1 MHHKKESINYKQ
13 FDFKKDN
20 KNVSTAK
27 QRVLILCT
35 GNSCRSQMAEGLL
48 RNLAGDRF
56 EPFSAGTQ
64 PTQVNPRAIK
74 AMNELGIDISNH
86 KSQSVENFLD
96 QEFDYVITVCD
107 AARETCPVFPNSKES
122 LHWSFE
128 DPAEATGNEEE
139 VMSVFRKVRDE
150 IRKRLREFITS

>member
-1 MHHKKESINYKQ
+1 M
-13 FDFKKDN
+13 
-20 KNVSTAK
+20 TK

-56 EPFSAGTQ
+56 EAFSAGTR

-86 KSQSVENFLD
+86 KSQSVENFLN

-128 DPAEATGNEEE
+128 DPAEAAGSEEE
-139 VMSVFRKVRDE
+139 IMKVFRKIRDQIE
-150 IRKRLREFITS
+150 ERLQKFIAN

>member
-1 MHHKKESINYKQ
+1 M
-13 FDFKKDN
+13 
-20 KNVSTAK
+20 TK
-27 QRVLILCT
+27 QRLLFLCT

-48 RNLAGDRF
+48 TNLAGDRF
-56 EPFSAGTQ
+56 EAFSAGTQ
-64 PTQVNPRAIK
+64 PTQVNPRAIQ

-96 QEFDYVITVCD
+96 QKFDYVITVCD

-128 DPAEATGNEEE
+128 DPAEATGSEEE
-139 VMSVFRKVRDE
+139 IMKVFRRVRDQ
-150 IRKRLREFITS
+150 IRERLQEFMTD

>member
-1 MHHKKESINYKQ
+1 M
-13 FDFKKDN
+13 
-20 KNVSTAK
+20 TK

-56 EPFSAGTQ
+56 EAFSAGTQ
-64 PTQVNPRAIK
+64 PTQVNPRAIEVM
-74 AMNELGIDISNH
+74 AELGIDISNH

-96 QEFDYVITVCD
+96 QKFDYVITVCD
-107 AARETCPVFPNSKES
+107 AARETCPVFPHSKES

-128 DPAEATGNEEE
+128 DPAEATGTEEDI
-139 VMSVFRKVRDE
+139 MKVFRKVRDQ
-150 IRKRLREFITS
+150 IREHLQNL

>member
-1 MHHKKESINYKQ
+1 MNS
-13 FDFKKDN
+13 
-20 KNVSTAK
+20 AK

-56 EPFSAGTQ
+56 EAFSAGTQ

-86 KSQSVENFLD
+86 RSQSVENFLE
-96 QEFDYVITVCD
+96 QEFDTVITVCD
-107 AARETCPVFPNSKES
+107 TARETFPVFPNSKAS

-128 DPAEATGNEEE
+128 DPAAATGSEEE
-139 VMSVFRKVRDE
+139 IMSVFRKVRDRIKE
-150 IRKRLREFITS
+150 RLQEFVGP

>member
-1 MHHKKESINYKQ
+1 MN
-13 FDFKKDN
+13 
-20 KNVSTAK
+20 TAK

-48 RNLAGDRF
+48 KNMGDRF
-56 EPFSAGTQ
+56 EAFSAGTQ

-74 AMNELGIDISNH
+74 AMNELGIDILNH

-128 DPAEATGNEEE
+128 DPAEATRSEEE
-139 VMSVFRKVRDE
+139 IMQVFRKVRDE

>member
-1 MHHKKESINYKQ
+1 MSTTKQ
-13 FDFKKDN
+13 C
-20 KNVSTAK
+20 
-27 QRVLILCT
+27 VLILCT

-56 EPFSAGTQ
+56 EAFSAGTQ

-86 KSQSVENFLD
+86 RSQSVENFLD

-128 DPAEATGNEEE
+128 DPAEATGTEEE
-139 VMSVFRKVRDE
+139 IMKIFRKVRDQ
-150 IRKRLREFITS
+150 IRERLREFITS

>member
-1 MHHKKESINYKQ
+1 M
-13 FDFKKDN
+13 
-20 KNVSTAK
+20 STAK

-56 EPFSAGTQ
+56 EAFSAGTQ

-96 QEFDYVITVCD
+96 QEFHYVITVCD
-107 AARETCPVFPNSKES
+107 AARETCPVFPNSKAS

>member
-1 MHHKKESINYKQ
+1 MS
-13 FDFKKDN
+13 
-20 KNVSTAK
+20 SSK

-48 RNLAGDRF
+48 NNMAGDRF
-56 EPFSAGTQ
+56 EAFSAGTQ
-64 PTQVNPRAIK
+64 PTQLNPRAIK
-74 AMNELGIDISNH
+74 AIAELGIDISNQ

-107 AARETCPVFPNSKES
+107 AARATCPVFPNANEN

-128 DPAEATGNEEE
+128 DPAEATGTEEE
-139 VMSVFRKVRDE
+139 VMKIFRKVRDE

>member
-1 MHHKKESINYKQ
+1 M
-13 FDFKKDN
+13 
-20 KNVSTAK
+20 STTK

-48 RNLAGDRF
+48 RNLAGDHF
-56 EPFSAGTQ
+56 EAFSAGTQ

-86 KSQSVENFLD
+86 RSQSVENFLE
-96 QEFDYVITVCD
+96 QELDYVITVCD
-107 AARETCPVFPNSKES
+107 AARETCPVFPNAKQS

-128 DPAEATGNEEE
+128 DPADATGSEEE
-139 VMSVFRKVRDE
+139 IMMVFRKVRDQ
-150 IRKRLREFITS
+150 IQGRLKKFVNT

>member
-1 MHHKKESINYKQ
+1 M
-13 FDFKKDN
+13 
-20 KNVSTAK
+20 TK
-27 QRVLILCT
+27 QRLLFLCT

-48 RNLAGDRF
+48 TNLAGDRF
-56 EPFSAGTQ
+56 EAFSAGTE
-64 PTQVNPRAIK
+64 PSQVNPRAIK

-96 QEFDYVITVCD
+96 QEFHYVITVCD
-107 AARETCPVFPNSKES
+107 AARETCPVFPNAKAS

>member
-1 MHHKKESINYKQ
+1 MSTTKK
-13 FDFKKDN
+13 
-20 KNVSTAK
+20 
-27 QRVLILCT
+27 RVLILCT

-56 EPFSAGTQ
+56 EAFSAGTQ

-74 AMNELGIDISNH
+74 AMNELGIDISNQR
-86 KSQSVENFLD
+86 SQSVENFLD

-128 DPAEATGNEEE
+128 DPAEATGTEEDI
-139 VMSVFRKVRDE
+139 MKVFRKVRDQ
-150 IRKRLREFITS
+150 IRERLREFITS

>member
-1 MHHKKESINYKQ
+1 MNS
-13 FDFKKDN
+13 
-20 KNVSTAK
+20 AK

-56 EPFSAGTQ
+56 EAFSAGTQ
-64 PTQVNPRAIK
+64 PTQVNPRAIT

-86 KSQSVENFLD
+86 RSQSVENFLD
-96 QEFDYVITVCD
+96 QELDYVITVCD
-107 AARETCPVFPNSKES
+107 AAREACPVFPNSKES

-128 DPAEATGNEEE
+128 DPAEATGTEEE
-139 VMSVFRKVRDE
+139 RMKVFRKVRDE
-150 IRKRLREFITS
+150 IRKSLREFITS